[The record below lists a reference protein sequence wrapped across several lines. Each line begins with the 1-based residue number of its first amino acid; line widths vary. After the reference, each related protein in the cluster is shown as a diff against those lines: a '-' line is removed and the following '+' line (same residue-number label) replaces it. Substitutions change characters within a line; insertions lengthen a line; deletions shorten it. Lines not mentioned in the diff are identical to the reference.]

1 MSCGEEAKEYGEEDP
16 KTGSIMSVCVCVC
29 MCVCVHACMLIMRT
43 AILHA
48 DYNITDLCMCM

>member
-1 MSCGEEAKEYGEEDP
+1 MVKRIP
-16 KTGSIMSVCVCVC
+16 KQAVKGVCVC